1 MRNKTTTAFVLVL
14 LAVCVGLM
22 TFTVPQLSA
31 PPADE
36 LEELLQSVRSGWVR
50 MGPPGGHVPQIVF
63 SPRDPRVVYAGLDDD
78 QGLYKSRDGGESWTL
93 VSGNLREISAG
104 MT

>member
-1 MRNKTTTAFVLVL
+1 
-14 LAVCVGLM
+14 
-22 TFTVPQLSA
+22 
-31 PPADE
+31 
-36 LEELLQSVRSGWVR
+36 

-104 MT
+104 TLAVHLTGPSFCTSSSERVYITA